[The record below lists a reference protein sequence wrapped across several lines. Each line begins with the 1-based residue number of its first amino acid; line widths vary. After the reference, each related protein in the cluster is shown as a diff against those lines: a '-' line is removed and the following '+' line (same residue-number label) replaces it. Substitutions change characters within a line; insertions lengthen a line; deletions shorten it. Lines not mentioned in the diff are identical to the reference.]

1 MSESVDEIRDYLQA
15 RYLSA
20 REDAWRIFGFRVNY
34 RDPSV
39 TPLPAHL
46 PSRAFDIFQES
57 NEQVAAAT
65 TVSKLQRSRESSGTT
80 VSLYVHI
87 QESYIP
93 NVVLDMGIFGGEVYL
108 LTLWEDNV

>member
-1 MSESVDEIRDYLQA
+1 MDEIQDYLQA

-20 REDAWRIFGFRVNY
+20 REDAWRILGFHVNY
-34 RDPSV
+34 RNPSV

-46 PSRAFDIFQES
+46 PSREFVIFQES
-57 NEQVAAAT
+57 NKQVAAAT

-93 NVVLDMGIFGGEVYL
+93 IVVLDMGIFGGEVYL
-108 LTLWEDNV
+108 LTL